1 VQDPTFGKSD
11 NVRSDFLI
19 LADLLTCPL
28 EKISSF
34 PTYRLESHLMPNIN
48 SKPQYRQLESTL
60 AEVALRQR
68 QILFDSCKTILVN
81 KSSKLAKSWKQAA
94 ID

>member
-1 VQDPTFGKSD
+1 
-11 NVRSDFLI
+11 
-19 LADLLTCPL
+19 
-28 EKISSF
+28 
-34 PTYRLESHLMPNIN
+34 MPNIS

-68 QILFDSCKTILVN
+68 QILFDSCKTILAN